1 MQIKNLSFT
10 APDTSFLTNGSR
22 SYNIAVS
29 LVVFAQLI
37 VNWLLTS
44 IGNILTAGM
53 DRRIRD
59 KCSVAP
65 ERVSIV
71 DSDPDLPP
79 IPEFNPQISQIT
91 PLPSA
96 GATGQGRVTLIT

>member
-1 MQIKNLSFT
+1 MERQEDGGAFRRDEDRHRFSRRGMQIKNLSFT

-59 KCSVAP
+59 K
-65 ERVSIV
+65 
-71 DSDPDLPP
+71 
-79 IPEFNPQISQIT
+79 
-91 PLPSA
+91 
-96 GATGQGRVTLIT
+96 